1 MKYFDKIRFSGLVER
16 INKLLGNR
24 DFYIFLGF
32 LCLSTLFWFINA
44 LRGEYVT
51 SLSCPVSFVN
61 VPDNLVILDG
71 SSQKVEAKVKATGF
85 NILRQ
90 KLSSRFV
97 PLELDVSNMRLTQ
110 KEGKSMAF
118 LLSRTEMGEIRSR
131 LLLGMDLV
139 DLQPDTIFLHV
150 DQFATRKVPVGF
162 KGELAFEQ
170 QFILA
175 DDIGFRPD
183 SVTVSGPLSA
193 IDTISAIYIKPLI
206 AEKLA
211 GDFEKEVELERL
223 SNIDMSHRKVVVDIK
238 VERFSEKTISVPVS
252 VEGLPDS
259 LLLKTFPTSVQLTFR
274 AGLSKFDKISSGDF
288 SAIVDATEVL
298 QLERPKRLRVRIS
311 RTPKGIVTYNYDP
324 LFVEYVLE
332 RR

>member
-1 MKYFDKIRFSGLVER
+1 MKYFGNIGFNSFVAR
-16 INKLLGNR
+16 INRLLGKR

-44 LRGEYVT
+44 LRDEYVT
-51 SLSCPVSFVN
+51 GLSCPISFFN
-61 VPDNLVILDG
+61 VPENLIVLDG
-71 SSQKVEAKVKATGF
+71 GTKKVEVKVKATGF

-90 KLSSRFV
+90 KLSSRFI

-110 KEGKSMAF
+110 KEGQSMAF
-118 LLSRTEMGEIRSR
+118 LLSRTEMVDIRNR

-139 DLQPDTIFLHV
+139 DIVPDTIFLHI
-150 DQFATRKVPVGF
+150 DQLATRKVPVGF
-162 KGELAFEQ
+162 NGQLAFEQ

-175 DDIGFRPD
+175 DEIRFIPD
-183 SVTVSGPLSA
+183 SVIVSGPLSA
-193 IDTISAIYIKPLI
+193 IDTLSAVFIKPLI

-211 GDFEKEVELERL
+211 GDFEKEVELEKL
-223 SNIDMSHRKVVVDIK
+223 NNIEISSRMVVVDIK
-238 VERFSEKTISVPVS
+238 VERFSEKTISVPVT

-259 LLLKTFPTSVQLTFR
+259 LLLKTFPTTVQVTLR

-288 SAIVDATEVL
+288 SAIVDATEAL
-298 QLERPKRLRVRIS
+298 QAERPKRLRVRITK
-311 RTPKGIVTYNYDP
+311 TPKGIVTYDFDP